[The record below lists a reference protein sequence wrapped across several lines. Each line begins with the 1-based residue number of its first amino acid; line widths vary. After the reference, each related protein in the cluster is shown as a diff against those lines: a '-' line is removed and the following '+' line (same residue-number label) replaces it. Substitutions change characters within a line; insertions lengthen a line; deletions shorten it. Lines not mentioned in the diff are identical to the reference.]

1 MREQYFYRSAIDDA
15 KTVPTCFGVTT
26 CQRYE
31 KFMPFLCHT
40 SKIIRTFASS
50 YVTINQLNMK
60 QFFKMVFATICGIA
74 IFLVI
79 TGFFLVISLVGMLAS
94 DSASTK
100 VKENSVFVI
109 KLNGSLSERS
119 EESSPFDEFLGMVDG
134 SSMGLDDLI
143 ASIRK
148 AKNNDDIKGIYLE
161 GGSLSFDA
169 PASAQQ
175 LRDALKDFKQ
185 SGKWIVA
192 YADMY
197 YQTSYYVASVADKVY
212 LNDHGSIDFKGL
224 GGKGEYMKGLYD
236 KLGIKYQVAKV
247 GKYKSY
253 VESNTQTGMSEYDR
267 EQRTA
272 YLTGI
277 WNYWLKEMAEARKV
291 KADDLNQLANDSVMA
306 FADTKDY
313 VTAKLIDKV
322 LFPEEIKAEIKG
334 RLKLDKDDDIQ
345 QLTLSDM
352 LNVKSDKKDDGG
364 KVAVYYAYGSIVD
377 SESMNL
383 LNGGGHSIVG
393 KSTAEDLRKL
403 ADDDDVKAVV
413 FRVNS
418 GGGSAVASEQIRHA
432 IKLIKAK
439 KPVVVSMGG
448 MAASGGYWISSPASY
463 IFAEPTTITGSI
475 GIFGLIPNFSGL
487 VTDKLGITFD
497 GVTTN
502 KFTDYEIDLI
512 LGKDN
517 TEIMKH
523 MQTYIDHGYQQ
534 FLDIVSEGR
543 GIKPAQVDSIGQ
555 GRVWLATDAQKIKL
569 VDQLGSLDDAVKKA
583 AELAK
588 LSEYYTETYPGKG
601 SWLDTFMPKEDKG
614 TYLDSQ
620 LQKELKAFLGDL
632 YEPLMEIRQTV
643 KDGSH
648 IQARMLDDVR
658 MK

>member
-1 MREQYFYRSAIDDA
+1 MVLA
-15 KTVPTCFGVTT
+15 TV
-26 CQRYE
+26 
-31 KFMPFLCHT
+31 
-40 SKIIRTFASS
+40 
-50 YVTINQLNMK
+50 
-60 QFFKMVFATICGIA
+60 CGIA
-74 IFLVI
+74 IFLLI
-79 TGFFLVISLVGMLAS
+79 TGFFLVISLAGMLAS

-109 KLNGSLSERS
+109 KLDGSLSERS
-119 EESSPFDEFLGMVDG
+119 EESSPFDELLGMVDG
-134 SSMGLDDLI
+134 ASMGLDDLI

-192 YADMY
+192 YADIY
-197 YQTSYYVASVADKVY
+197 YQVSYYVASVADKIY

-253 VESNTQTGMSEYDR
+253 VESNTLTGMSEYDR
-267 EQRTA
+267 EQREA
-272 YLTGI
+272 YLNGI
-277 WNYWLKEMAEARKV
+277 WNYWLKEIAEARKV
-291 KADDLNQLANDSVMA
+291 KAEDLNQLANDSVMA

-322 LFPEEIKAEIKG
+322 IFPEEIKAEIKS

-352 LNVKSDKKDDGG
+352 LNVKSDKSNDGE
-364 KVAVYYAYGSIVD
+364 KIAVYYAFGSIVD
-377 SESMNL
+377 SEAMNL

-432 IKLIKAK
+432 LKLLKAK
-439 KPVVVSMGG
+439 KPLVVSMGG
-448 MAASGGYWISSPASY
+448 MAASGGYWISSPANY

-487 VTDKLGITFD
+487 VTDKLGVTFD

-502 KFTDYEIDLI
+502 KFTDYEQDLI

-517 TEIMKH
+517 AEIMKH

-543 GIKPAQVDSIGQ
+543 GMKPAQVDSIGQ
-555 GRVWLATDAQKIKL
+555 GRVWLATDALKIKL

-588 LSEYYTETYPGKG
+588 LKEYHTASYPGKG
-601 SWLDTFMPKEDKG
+601 SWLDSFMPKEDKG
-614 TYLDSQ
+614 TYLDSK
-620 LQKELKAFLGDL
+620 LQAELKAFLGDL

-648 IQARMLDDVR
+648 MQARMLDDVR
-658 MK
+658 VK

>member
-1 MREQYFYRSAIDDA
+1 M
-15 KTVPTCFGVTT
+15 T
-26 CQRYE
+26 
-31 KFMPFLCHT
+31 L
-40 SKIIRTFASS
+40 
-50 YVTINQLNMK
+50 
-60 QFFKMVFATICGIA
+60 ATICGIA
-74 IFLVI
+74 IFLMI
-79 TGFFLVISLVGMLAS
+79 TAFFLVISLVGMIAS

-109 KLNGSLSERS
+109 KLNGTISERA
-119 EESSPFDEFLGMVDG
+119 ESGTPLDAILGMNDM
-134 SSMGLDDLI
+134 SAMGLDDLI

-148 AKNNDDIKGIYLE
+148 AKDNEDIKGIYLE
-161 GGSLSFDA
+161 GGAASFDA
-169 PASAQQ
+169 PATAQQ
-175 LRDALKDFKQ
+175 LRDALKEFKK

-192 YADMY
+192 YADQY
-197 YQTSYYVASVADKVY
+197 YQASYYVASIADNIY
-212 LNDHGSIDFKGL
+212 LNDHGSVDFKGL

-253 VESNTQTGMSEYDR
+253 VESNTLTGMSDYDR

-272 YLTGI
+272 YLNGI
-277 WNYWLKEMAEARKV
+277 WNYWLKEIAEGRKV
-291 KADDLNQLANDSVMA
+291 KAEDLNQLADDNVMA
-306 FADTKDY
+306 FVDTKDY

-322 LFPEEIKAEIKG
+322 LFPEEIKAEIKN
-334 RLKLDKDDDIQ
+334 RLKIDKDDEIP

-352 LNVKSDKKDDGG
+352 LNVKSDKNTDGE

-377 SESMNL
+377 SETMNL
-383 LNGGGHSIVG
+383 LNGGGHCIVG

-432 IKLIKAK
+432 LKLLKAK

-448 MAASGGYWISSPASY
+448 MAASGGYWISSPANY

-487 VTDKLGITFD
+487 VTDKLGVTFD

-502 KFTDYEIDLI
+502 KFTDYEQDLI
-512 LGKDN
+512 LGKN
-517 TEIMKH
+517 TDEVMNK
-523 MQTYIDHGYQQ
+523 MQTYIEHGYQN

-543 GIKPAQVDSIGQ
+543 GMKPEQVDSIGQ
-555 GRVWLATDAQKIKL
+555 GRVWLATDALNIKL
-569 VDQLGSLDDAVKKA
+569 VDKLGSLDDAVKKA

-588 LSEYYTETYPGKG
+588 LKEYHTSTYPGKG
-601 SWLDTFMPKEDKG
+601 SWLDNFMPKENKG
-614 TYLDSQ
+614 TYLDGQ
-620 LQKELKAFLGDL
+620 IQAELKALLGDL
-632 YEPLMEIRQTV
+632 YEPLMQIRNDIQNN
-643 KDGSH
+643 SR

-658 MK
+658 VK

>member
-1 MREQYFYRSAIDDA
+1 MPYFKNNLY
-15 KTVPTCFGVTT
+15 
-26 CQRYE
+26 
-31 KFMPFLCHT
+31 LC
-40 SKIIRTFASS
+40 RS
-50 YVTINQLNMK
+50 YVTINQLIMK
-60 QFFKMVFATICGIA
+60 QFFKMVLATVCGIA
-74 IFLVI
+74 IFLLI
-79 TGFFLVISLVGMLAS
+79 TGFFLVISLAGMLAS

-109 KLNGSLSERS
+109 KLDGSLSERS
-119 EESSPFDEFLGMVDG
+119 EESSPFDELLGMVDG
-134 SSMGLDDLI
+134 ASVGLDDLI

-192 YADMY
+192 YSDMY
-197 YQTSYYVASVADKVY
+197 YQVSYYVASVADKVY

-253 VESNTQTGMSEYDR
+253 VESNTLTGMSEYDR
-267 EQRTA
+267 EQREA
-272 YLTGI
+272 YLNGI
-277 WNYWLKEMAEARKV
+277 WNYWLKEIAEARKV
-291 KADDLNQLANDSVMA
+291 KAEDLNQLANDSVMA

-322 LFPEEIKAEIKG
+322 IFPEEIKAEIKS
-334 RLKLDKDDDIQ
+334 RLKLDKNDDIQ

-352 LNVKSDKKDDGG
+352 LNVKSDKSNDGE
-364 KVAVYYAYGSIVD
+364 KIAVYYAFGSIVD
-377 SESMNL
+377 SEAMNL

-432 IKLIKAK
+432 LKLLKAK
-439 KPVVVSMGG
+439 KPLVVSMGG
-448 MAASGGYWISSPASY
+448 MAASGGYWISSPANY

-487 VTDKLGITFD
+487 VTDKLGVTFD

-502 KFTDYEIDLI
+502 KFTDYEQDLI

-517 TEIMKH
+517 AEIMKH

-543 GIKPAQVDSIGQ
+543 GMKPAQVDSIGQ
-555 GRVWLATDAQKIKL
+555 GRVWLATDALKIKL

-588 LSEYYTETYPGKG
+588 LKEYHTASYPGKG
-601 SWLDTFMPKEDKG
+601 SWLDSFMPKEDKG
-614 TYLDSQ
+614 TYLDSK
-620 LQKELKAFLGDL
+620 LQAELKAFLGDL

-648 IQARMLDDVR
+648 MQARMLDDVR
-658 MK
+658 VK